1 MDKYESLK
9 LDNQLC
15 FALYSSSRAIIRA
28 YKPLLDRLDITYTQY
43 ITLMV
48 LWEEDGISLNKL
60 GQRLMLD
67 SGTLTPLLKKME
79 KKQLLSRV
87 RNSKDE
93 RQVNIFLTDK
103 GKNLKDEALKI
114 PEEMVCNLSMP
125 IKEIFE
131 LRDCLKNML
140 KTLENAN

>member
-1 MDKYESLK
+1 MLENHAKTLH
-9 LDNQLC
+9 
-15 FALYSSSRAIIRA
+15 
-28 YKPLLDRLDITYTQY
+28 DRLDITYTQY

>member
-93 RQVNIFLTDK
+93 RQINIFLTVK
-103 GKNLKDEALKI
+103 GKKLMDEALKI
-114 PEEMVCNLSMP
+114 PEQMVCNLSMP